1 MLLFIRMLATLFQ
14 IVYEDNYIFQLIA
27 KESKL

>member
-14 IVYEDNYIFQLIA
+14 IVYEDNYIFQLTA
-27 KESKL
+27 KESKH